1 LYPEILTMATACLLG
16 SCTERY
22 RLKPSLGPG
31 ASREAGSPCRAASIK
46 GSSYVTS
53 RLAVENG
60 PGVVLEIQSPRKA
73 FDVVPVSATP
83 EPFPH
88 PRTRSCPCGNPCR
101 PDRARCRG
109 RDDLRLSSDYIRRR
123 RARKAEG
130 LRGKGLGQPA
140 VPPPPHVEASFTEGQ
155 QAVDAPSRRWG
166 RRANTR
172 VVPSICQDRRDEDPL
187 RQTRENSFHRCSSSA
202 SRARRKTSLVSMRP
216 SA

>member
-1 LYPEILTMATACLLG
+1 MATACLLG

-31 ASREAGSPCRAASIK
+31 ASREAGSPYRAASIK
-46 GSSYVTS
+46 GSFYVTS
-53 RLAVENG
+53 RLAVENR

-109 RDDLRLSSDYIRRR
+109 RDDQRLHLTPSCAQGRGA
-123 RARKAEG
+123 ARKGPRAACSA
-130 LRGKGLGQPA
+130 R
-140 VPPPPHVEASFTEGQ
+140 PPHVQPPFTEGQ
-155 QAVDAPSRRWG
+155 QAVDAPTRRWG

>member
-1 LYPEILTMATACLLG
+1 MATACLLG

-31 ASREAGSPCRAASIK
+31 ASREAGSPYRAASIK

-53 RLAVENG
+53 SALPLRTAQAWCWRSNRHAK
-60 PGVVLEIQSPRKA
+60 PSTW
-73 FDVVPVSATP
+73 VPVSATP
-83 EPFPH
+83 EPCRH